1 MTRPPLYSIA
11 IAHHPTLVE
20 RKSKLLE
27 NLIAAHIDPNKVR
40 WEQGFSP
47 AEIKDAHSQLISPQT
62 QHHNITIKHA
72 HGEYRNPYKRLNLGQ
87 LSLYLKHKEA
97 LRKHSLTNTPYLL
110 ILEDDAAIPLDFN
123 KIMPEI
129 ISEFHNYNGD
139 ILHLGDTAIPG
150 HQVVRFSGKL
160 VHYNKGLPLI
170 TRGTHAVMFSL
181 ECSKKIL
188 KELDSVTVPIDFKY
202 NELICRLSLRSLI
215 LNKGWPYRFQFPTSL
230 GPS

>member
-1 MTRPPLYSIA
+1 MKPYSLAIVHHAPLI
-11 IAHHPTLVE
+11 E
-20 RKSKLLE
+20 RKRLLIE
-27 NLIAAHIDPNKVR
+27 NLTAAGIAPDKAE
-40 WEQGFSP
+40 WEEGFSP
-47 AEIKDAHSQLISPQT
+47 AEIKDQYPQLISPKT

-72 HGEYRNPYKRLNLGQ
+72 HGEYRNPYKRLNLSQ
-87 LSLYLKHKEA
+87 LSLYLKHKET
-97 LRKHSLTNTPYLL
+97 LRKHALTNISYLI
-110 ILEDDAAIPLDFN
+110 ILEDDAVIPLDFN

-139 ILHLGDTAIPG
+139 ILQLGDTAIPG
-150 HQVVRFSGKL
+150 RQVVRFSGKL